1 MKLNYSR
8 TILIGLAFLSIQLFW
23 GFYEAVISKML
34 VDSFGL
40 NPFWSN
46 FVMTFDNL
54 LGLFLLPFFGTLS
67 DRSKSKLGKRTP
79 FITIGIIIAAIFI
92 VGVAIVDFYQ
102 QSAVVDT
109 GILGI
114 VVENNQ
120 YYFATESSLRDAIIN
135 IATTNGRA
143 FTVINDVVYFTTKL
157 DASFVRYTLIFN
169 QVTLI
174 SPIYLILYILTLF
187 LALIAMSFYRTPA
200 VSLMPDITPKPFRS
214 IANAIINL
222 MGVVGYIIA
231 TLIINAATQE
241 FTPYIRA
248 FLMLALTLIAILL
261 LFRFIVKEVAWVKQM
276 HEDSLA
282 NGFETKEEIDDV
294 KSNVSA
300 PLKPE
305 YRRSFWLIMASV
317 FLWFFSFNAVTT
329 KFTDYAS
336 NVLEIANYVLPV
348 TVANIAALIGFLP
361 LAALANRIGR
371 KKTVLLGILMLSLGT
386 FVGSLLTVETS
397 WMIYVIMPIAGLGFA
412 AINVNSYP
420 MIVEMASGSNIG
432 KYTGYYYTA
441 SMAAQIFTPLLSG
454 ALMTAFGLRL
464 LFPYATVFALLS
476 FGTMFF
482 VKHGEANK
490 IPSKAS
496 GHELR

>member
-1 MKLNYSR
+1 MKLNYPR
-8 TILIGLAFLSIQLFW
+8 TIYIGLAFLSIQLFW

-67 DRSKSKLGKRTP
+67 DRSTSKLGKRTP

-92 VGVAIVDFYQ
+92 VGVAVVDFYQ
-102 QSAVVDT
+102 QSAVVDA

-114 VVENNQ
+114 VQDSNG
-120 YYFATESSLRDAIIN
+120 YYFASNGSLKDGIIALAN
-135 IATTNGRA
+135 LNQRT
-143 FTVINDVVYFTTKL
+143 FTIFNDVVYFSSKL
-157 DASFVRYTLIFN
+157 DASLIRYQMIFN
-169 QVTLI
+169 QVTSI
-174 SPIYLILYILTLF
+174 SPIYLILYILTL
-187 LALIAMSFYRTPA
+187 LVALVAMSYYRTPA
-200 VSLMPDITPKPFRS
+200 VSLMPDTTPKPFRS
-214 IANAIINL
+214 VANAIINL

-231 TLIINAATQE
+231 TLIINQATTE

-248 FLMLALTLIAILL
+248 FLMLALTLVAILIL
-261 LFRFIVKEVAWVKQM
+261 YRFIVKEVAWVKQM
-276 HEDSLA
+276 HEDSLRH
-282 NGFETKEEIDDV
+282 GFETKEEMDDL
-294 KSNVSA
+294 KRNVSS
-300 PLKPE
+300 PLNPA
-305 YRRSFWLIMASV
+305 YRLSFWLIMASV

-336 NVLEIANYVLPV
+336 NVLELTNYVLPV

-361 LAALANRIGR
+361 LAALANKIGR

-386 FVGSLLTVETS
+386 LVGSFLTVES
-397 WMIYVIMPIAGLGFA
+397 ANLIYFIMPVAGLGFA

-454 ALMTAFGLRL
+454 ALMTAFGLTL
-464 LFPYATVFALLS
+464 LFPYATFFALAS
-476 FGTMFF
+476 FVTMLF
-482 VKHGEANK
+482 VQHGEAK
-490 IPSKAS
+490 Q
-496 GHELR
+496 LVQ

>member
-1 MKLNYSR
+1 MKLNYQR

-67 DRSKSKLGKRTP
+67 DQSRSKLGKRTP
-79 FITIGIIIAAIFI
+79 FITVGIIIAAIFI
-92 VGVAIVDFYQ
+92 IGVALVDFYQ
-102 QSAVVDT
+102 QSAVVDA

-114 VVENNQ
+114 TQSNDV
-120 YYFATESSLRDAIIN
+120 YSFATEASLKELIID
-135 IATTNGRA
+135 IASTNNRA
-143 FTVINDVVYFTTKL
+143 FTVIGDVVFFSTKL

-169 QVTLI
+169 QFTSI
-174 SPIYLILYILTLF
+174 SPIYLILYIVTLF
-187 LALIAMSFYRTPA
+187 IVLIAMSYYRTPA

-214 IANAIINL
+214 VANAIINL
-222 MGVVGYIIA
+222 MGVLGYIVA
-231 TLIINAATQE
+231 TLIINAATEE
-241 FTPYIRA
+241 FTPYVRA
-248 FLMLALTLIAILL
+248 FVMLSLTMVAILL
-261 LFRFIVKEVAWVKQM
+261 LFRFIVKEVAWVKDM
-276 HEDSLA
+276 HRVSIEQ
-282 NGFETKEEIDDV
+282 GYETEAEEQARKD
-294 KSNVSA
+294 NVVT
-300 PLKPE
+300 PLKKE
-305 YRRSFWLIMASV
+305 YRLSFWLIMVSV

-336 NVLEIANYVLPV
+336 NVLEITNYVLPV

-361 LAALANRIGR
+361 LAALANKIGR
-371 KKTVLLGILMLSLGT
+371 KKTVLLGILMLALGT
-386 FVGSLLTVETS
+386 LVGSFLTVETS
-397 WMIYVIMPIAGLGFA
+397 WIVYLIMPIAGLGFA

-454 ALMTAFGLRL
+454 ALMTAFGLGL
-464 LFPYATVFALLS
+464 LFPYATFFALFS

-482 VKHGEANK
+482 VRHGEA
-490 IPSKAS
+490 SKLKT
-496 GHELR
+496 E

>member
-67 DRSKSKLGKRTP
+67 DRSQSRLGKRTP
-79 FITIGIIIAAIFI
+79 FITVGIIIAAIFI
-92 VGVAIVDFYQ
+92 VGVAVVDFYQ
-102 QSAVVDT
+102 QTAVVDA

-114 VVENNQ
+114 VVDGNQ
-120 YYFATESSLRDAIIN
+120 YYFSTSASLTDTI
-135 IATTNGRA
+135 TNFASANNRA
-143 FTVINDVVYFTTKL
+143 FTVVGDIVYFTTKL
-157 DASFVRYTLIFN
+157 DASFVRYSLIFT
-169 QVTLI
+169 QVTAI
-174 SPIYLILYILTLF
+174 SPLYLGLYILTLF
-187 LALIAMSFYRTPA
+187 VALVAMSYYRTPA

-214 IANAIINL
+214 VANAIINL

-231 TLIINAATQE
+231 TLIINQATTE

-248 FLMLALTLIAILL
+248 FIMLALTLVAILI

-276 HEDSLA
+276 HTDSLKH
-282 NGFETKEEIDDV
+282 GYETKAEIDDV

-300 PLKPE
+300 PLNPV
-305 YRRSFWLIMASV
+305 YRTSFWLIMASV

-336 NVLEIANYVLPV
+336 NVLELTNYVLPV
-348 TVANIAALIGFLP
+348 TVANVAALIGFLP

-371 KKTVLLGILMLSLGT
+371 KKTVLLGIFMLALGT
-386 FVGSLLTVETS
+386 LVGSFLTVETA
-397 WMIYVIMPIAGLGFA
+397 WLIYVIMPVAGLGFA
-412 AINVNSYP
+412 AINVNAYP

-464 LFPYATVFALLS
+464 LFPYATFFALAS
-476 FGTMFF
+476 FVTMYF
-482 VKHGEANK
+482 VKHGEPQTHMGEMK
-490 IPSKAS
+490 
-496 GHELR
+496 H

>member
-1 MKLNYSR
+1 MKLNYQR

-46 FVMTFDNL
+46 FVMTFDNI

-67 DRSKSKLGKRTP
+67 DRSTSKLGKRTP
-79 FITIGIIIAAIFI
+79 FISVGIIIAAIFI
-92 VGVAIVDFYQ
+92 IGVALVDFYQ
-102 QSAVVDT
+102 QSAVVDA

-114 VVENNQ
+114 TQTNET
-120 YYFATESSLRDAIIN
+120 YSFATQANLKDAIID
-135 IATTNGRA
+135 IASTNNRLY
-143 FTVINDVVYFTTKL
+143 TVVGDVVYFSSKL

-169 QVTLI
+169 QITSI
-174 SPIYLILYILTLF
+174 SPIYLILYIVTLF
-187 LALIAMSFYRTPA
+187 IVLIAMSYYRTPA

-214 IANAIINL
+214 VANAIINL
-222 MGVVGYIIA
+222 MGVLGYIVA
-231 TLIINAATQE
+231 TLIINAATEE
-241 FTPYIRA
+241 FTPYVRSFI
-248 FLMLALTLIAILL
+248 MLSLTMIAILL
-261 LFRFIVKEVAWVKQM
+261 LFRFIVKEVAWVKDM
-276 HEDSLA
+276 HRISIQQ
-282 NGFETKEEIDDV
+282 GYETEEEEKARKD
-294 KSNVSA
+294 NVVT
-300 PLKPE
+300 PLKKE
-305 YRRSFWLIMASV
+305 YQLSFWLIMVSV

-336 NVLEIANYVLPV
+336 NVLEITNYVLPV

-361 LAALANRIGR
+361 LAALANKIGR
-371 KKTVLLGILMLSLGT
+371 KKTVLLGILMLALGT
-386 FVGSLLTVETS
+386 LVGSFLTVETS
-397 WMIYVIMPIAGLGFA
+397 WIVYIIMPVAGLGFA

-420 MIVEMASGSNIG
+420 MIVEMSSGSNIG

-464 LFPYATVFALLS
+464 LFPYATFFALLS
-476 FGTMFF
+476 FATMFF
-482 VKHGEANK
+482 VQHGEA
-490 IPSKAS
+490 SKLKS
-496 GHELR
+496 E